1 MMKLSDKIVGL
12 RKSRGMSQETLAEH
26 LNVSRQ
32 AVSRWEMGTAMP
44 DATNIL
50 RLSKLFHVTADYL
63 LDDEY
68 QSDSDLPGTKEGTP
82 DGVHQIMAFWVVL
95 EAMILILQFMTTI
108 ILQNLFFGVL
118 SFLPFVAVVGGF
130 EYAYQKRTNERT
142 ERTSQFRKQ
151 FYKIS
156 AWLGTYFPVRLVIMA
171 LATFYPH
178 PIHSL
183 VLECVAAVVYL
194 MAAALITL
202 ELEKRALRNH

>member
-44 DATNIL
+44 DAANIL

-68 QSDSDLPGTKEGTP
+68 QSDSDLPGIKEGKS
-82 DGVHQIMAFWVVL
+82 DGVHQIMVFLVVL

-108 ILQNLFFGVL
+108 ILLL
-118 SFLPFVAVVGGF
+118 
-130 EYAYQKRTNERT
+130 
-142 ERTSQFRKQ
+142 
-151 FYKIS
+151 
-156 AWLGTYFPVRLVIMA
+156 
-171 LATFYPH
+171 
-178 PIHSL
+178 
-183 VLECVAAVVYL
+183 
-194 MAAALITL
+194 LIF
-202 ELEKRALRNH
+202 

>member
-1 MMKLSDKIVGL
+1 MEADASTLDMPSDCCYFVEKAAAAGAAPAFQYFDSIF
-12 RKSRGMSQETLAEH
+12 H
-26 LNVSRQ
+26 HF
-32 AVSRWEMGTAMP
+32 AV
-44 DATNIL
+44 
-50 RLSKLFHVTADYL
+50 VTQNL
-63 LDDEY
+63 GQTHEY
-68 QSDSDLPGTKEGTP
+68 QSDSDLPGIKEGKP
-82 DGVHQIMAFWVVL
+82 DGVHQIMAFLVVL

-142 ERTSQFRKQ
+142 ERTSQFRKR

-156 AWLGTYFPVRLVIMA
+156 AWLRTYFPVRFVIMS